1 MSGSQARRDES
12 PKADR
17 TKSGATRSRKASSSE
32 KTREKRPNIFKRMVI
47 FVSQVVAEM
56 KKVVYPSG
64 SETWTYFIVVI
75 VFVAAVMAFTGILD
89 FLFGRLS
96 AIVFG

>member
-17 TKSGATRSRKASSSE
+17 TKSSATRARKASSE
-32 KTREKRPNIFKRMVI
+32 KIQEKRPNIFKRMVI

-89 FLFGRLS
+89 FLFGRLGS
-96 AIVFG
+96 IVFG

>member
-32 KTREKRPNIFKRMVI
+32 KTQEKRPNIFKRMVI
-47 FVSQVVAEM
+47 FVSQVISEM
-56 KKVVYPSG
+56 KKVIYPSG
-64 SETWTYFIVVI
+64 SETWTYFLVVI
-75 VFVAAVMAFTGILD
+75 VFVAAIMAFTGLLD
-89 FLFGRLS
+89 FLFGRLNS
-96 AIVFG
+96 LVFG

>member
-1 MSGSQARRDES
+1 
-12 PKADR
+12 
-17 TKSGATRSRKASSSE
+17 
-32 KTREKRPNIFKRMVI
+32 
-47 FVSQVVAEM
+47 M

-75 VFVAAVMAFTGILD
+75 VFVTAVMAFTGILD

-96 AIVFG
+96 SIVFG

>member
-32 KTREKRPNIFKRMVI
+32 KTQEKR
-47 FVSQVVAEM
+47 QVVAEM

-96 AIVFG
+96 SIVFG

>member
-32 KTREKRPNIFKRMVI
+32 KTQEKRPNIFKRMVI
-47 FVSQVVAEM
+47 S
-56 KKVVYPSG
+56 S
-64 SETWTYFIVVI
+64 
-75 VFVAAVMAFTGILD
+75 L
-89 FLFGRLS
+89 RLS
-96 AIVFG
+96 LR

>member
-12 PKADR
+12 PKAGR

-32 KTREKRPNIFKRMVI
+32 KTQEKRPNIFKRMVI

-75 VFVAAVMAFTGILD
+75 VFVTAIMAFTGILD

-96 AIVFG
+96 SIVFG